1 MTKGAWRAI
10 LAAAY
15 GQFETSHVATC
26 PDVAPECATTPIP
39 PHEHH
44 VTLDLYHTDLIV
56 DYGASSRVTASL
68 RLPFDVKDQTVR
80 YTTLSGEPFVP
91 PYGDIHH
98 RSETLDGVGDMQLTG
113 LVALGAG
120 FQAGAG
126 ISIPTGETVPNPI
139 ELGREGLTHEHIQ
152 FGSGT
157 VDPVVSALWSGSFG
171 WLGAVAAADGQFPLY
186 ENSHGF
192 HAPTTVRWAAG
203 PTATVGTTGLSVQ
216 YAGQYQS
223 IGRWNGEIDEGTGFV
238 NGGIFFRASFLPW
251 PRFRVAPSVYF
262 ELYSKS
268 LSDQAFRQNTTFAVT
283 LTRFF

>member
-1 MTKGAWRAI
+1 MPIDLKLEAIVIPVSDVDRAKKFYAGLGWRLDADFPFDNGFRVVQFTPPGSECSIQFGTKVTNAAPGSAKGLYLI
-10 LAAAY
+10 VSDIAAAHD
-15 GQFETSHVATC
+15 E
-26 PDVAPECATTPIP
+26 
-39 PHEHH
+39 
-44 VTLDLYHTDLIV
+44 
-56 DYGASSRVTASL
+56 
-68 RLPFDVKDQTVR
+68 
-80 YTTLSGEPFVP
+80 
-91 PYGDIHH
+91 
-98 RSETLDGVGDMQLTG
+98 

-238 NGGIFFRASFLPW
+238 KGGIFFRASFLPW

-268 LSDQAFRQNTTFAVT
+268 LSDQAFRQNTTFALT